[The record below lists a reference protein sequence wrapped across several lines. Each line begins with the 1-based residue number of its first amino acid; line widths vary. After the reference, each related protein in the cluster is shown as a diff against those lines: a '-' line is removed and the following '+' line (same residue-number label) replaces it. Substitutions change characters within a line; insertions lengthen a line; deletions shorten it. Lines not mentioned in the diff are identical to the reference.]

1 MPREKACRECR
12 RIVTGNKCDNCGS
25 TNLTVQFSGVIAV
38 VRPEDSEVAKLLGIT
53 KPGRYALK
61 IE

>member
-1 MPREKACRECR
+1 MPREKACRECK

-25 TNLTVQFSGVIAV
+25 TNLTLHFSGLIV
-38 VRPEDSEVAKLLGIT
+38 VVSPEHSEVAKLLGIT

-61 IE
+61 VE

>member
-1 MPREKACRECR
+1 MPREKACKECR
-12 RIVTGNKCDNCGS
+12 RIVAGNKCDNCGS
-25 TNLTVQFSGVIAV
+25 TNLTTQFSGVIV
-38 VRPEDSEVAKLLGIT
+38 VIRPDDSEVAKLLGIT